1 MVILAWIVRGV
12 RIRCINGNQKGVENP
27 QPKYSFISSQ
37 KEQIGMASISK
48 TLPEIGQRKKLGSFV
63 VGIFTLPTVLVLL
76 RFKNSHKRRE

>member
-1 MVILAWIVRGV
+1 
-12 RIRCINGNQKGVENP
+12 
-27 QPKYSFISSQ
+27 
-37 KEQIGMASISK
+37 MASISK